1 MKMNRKQIGLFTFI
15 ILLFYVCYH
24 VPFRID
30 CPSDCQIEI
39 DISGEQHLILSDEE
53 RDEAILLLNQLMI
66 RRRFTFSHSNYA
78 GEPLYDDNHTYV
90 HVYVDGDLHRMKYQ
104 LLVMFNQNRV
114 IVQEFFRE
122 PTNYKEVI
130 GNEAVIKE
138 FVSTIQEKAGME

>member
-1 MKMNRKQIGLFTFI
+1 
-15 ILLFYVCYH
+15 
-24 VPFRID
+24 
-30 CPSDCQIEI
+30 
-39 DISGEQHLILSDEE
+39 
-53 RDEAILLLNQLMI
+53 
-66 RRRFTFSHSNYA
+66 
-78 GEPLYDDNHTYV
+78 
-90 HVYVDGDLHRMKYQ
+90 MKYQ

>member
-1 MKMNRKQIGLFTFI
+1 MDKKQVGMILFIFI
-15 ILLFYVCYH
+15 ILYCCYH
-24 VPFRID
+24 VPYRIE
-30 CPSDCQIEI
+30 CPGDCQIEI
-39 DISGEQHLILSDEE
+39 DIPGEQHLILSDEE

-90 HVYVDGDLHRMKYQ
+90 HVYVEGDLHRMKYQ

-122 PTNYKEVI
+122 PTNYKEVV